1 MKTLNKIKNNLTT
14 KTNTLALRAKA
25 AIQNEHGMEVL
36 QVLILVIISLVLG
49 ALLLATMKTQFTT
62 QLTSIGTKLTDLFN

>member
-1 MKTLNKIKNNLTT
+1 MKTLNKIKTNLAT

-25 AIQNEHGMEVL
+25 AIQNKHGGELL
-36 QVLILVIISLVLG
+36 QVLIIVIISLVLG
-49 ALLLATMKTQFTT
+49 ALLLAALKTQFTT

>member
-1 MKTLNKIKNNLTT
+1 MKTLNKIKTNLAA
-14 KTNTLALRAKA
+14 KTNTLTLRAKA

-36 QVLILVIISLVLG
+36 QVLIIVIISLVLG
-49 ALLLATMKTQFTT
+49 ALLLATMKMQFTT

>member
-1 MKTLNKIKNNLTT
+1 MKTLNKIKTNLTA
-14 KTNTLALRAKA
+14 KTNTLALRVKA
-25 AIQNEHGMEVL
+25 ALQNEHGMEVL
-36 QVLILVIISLVLG
+36 QVLIIVIISLVLG

>member
-1 MKTLNKIKNNLTT
+1 MKTLNKIKTNLAA

-25 AIQNEHGMEVL
+25 AIQNKHGGELL
-36 QVLILVIISLVLG
+36 QVLIIVIISLVLG

>member
-1 MKTLNKIKNNLTT
+1 MKTLNKIKTNFAA

-36 QVLILVIISLVLG
+36 QVLIIVIISLVLG
-49 ALLLATMKTQFTT
+49 ALLLAAMKTQFTT

>member
-1 MKTLNKIKNNLTT
+1 MKTLNKIKNNLTI

-25 AIQNEHGMEVL
+25 AVQNEHGMEVL
-36 QVLILVIISLVLG
+36 QVLIIVIISLVLG

-62 QLTSIGTKLTDLFN
+62 QLTNIGTKLTDLFN